1 MVASC
6 FSNKPMNVLHCRKFH
21 HPHLVQLFG
30 VCSEKP
36 IYIITEFMTQGGILF
51 LLTLLEL
58 AKISVFFCRLVTS
71 LLLII
76 SLFQISNDPT
86 RYYVKRSIQT

>member
-6 FSNKPMNVLHCRKFH
+6 FSNKPMNVLYCRKFQ

-58 AKISVFFCRLVTS
+58 TTISVFLSFCNLSPSYNFT
-71 LLLII
+71 
-76 SLFQISNDPT
+76 FPDQ
-86 RYYVKRSIQT
+86 

>member
-1 MVASC
+1 MYLVASC
-6 FSNKPMNVLHCRKFH
+6 FSNKPMNVLHFRKLH
-21 HPHLVQLFG
+21 HPHVVQLFG

-58 AKISVFFCRLVTS
+58 TTISVFLWSCNLSPSYNFT
-71 LLLII
+71 
-76 SLFQISNDPT
+76 FPDQ
-86 RYYVKRSIQT
+86 

>member
-6 FSNKPMNVLHCRKFH
+6 FSNKPMNVLHCRKFQ

-58 AKISVFFCRLVTS
+58 TTISVFLSSCNLSPSYSFT
-71 LLLII
+71 
-76 SLFQISNDPT
+76 FPDQ
-86 RYYVKRSIQT
+86 

>member
-58 AKISVFFCRLVTS
+58 TTISVFLSSCNLSPSYNFTFLD
-71 LLLII
+71 
-76 SLFQISNDPT
+76 Q
-86 RYYVKRSIQT
+86 

>member
-6 FSNKPMNVLHCRKFH
+6 FSNKPMNVLHCRKFQ

-58 AKISVFFCRLVTS
+58 TTISVFLSFCNLSPSYNFT
-71 LLLII
+71 
-76 SLFQISNDPT
+76 FPDQ
-86 RYYVKRSIQT
+86 

>member
-6 FSNKPMNVLHCRKFH
+6 FSNKPMNVLHCRKFQ

-51 LLTLLEL
+51 LLTLIEL
-58 AKISVFFCRLVTS
+58 TTISVFLSSCNLSPSYSFT
-71 LLLII
+71 
-76 SLFQISNDPT
+76 FPDQ
-86 RYYVKRSIQT
+86 

>member
-6 FSNKPMNVLHCRKFH
+6 FSNKPMNVLHCRKFQ

-51 LLTLLEL
+51 LLTLIEL
-58 AKISVFFCRLVTS
+58 TRISVFLSSCNLSSSYNFT
-71 LLLII
+71 
-76 SLFQISNDPT
+76 FPDQ
-86 RYYVKRSIQT
+86 

>member
-1 MVASC
+1 MYLVASF
-6 FSNKPMNVLHCRKFH
+6 FSNKPMNVLHFRKLH
-21 HPHLVQLFG
+21 HPHVVQLFG

-58 AKISVFFCRLVTS
+58 TTISVFHFSWSVMTLQDTMLKEAFKLERKTLYTYS
-71 LLLII
+71 L
-76 SLFQISNDPT
+76 
-86 RYYVKRSIQT
+86 

>member
-6 FSNKPMNVLHCRKFH
+6 FSNKPMNVLHCRKFQ

-58 AKISVFFCRLVTS
+58 TTISVFQSSCNLSPSYNFT
-71 LLLII
+71 
-76 SLFQISNDPT
+76 FPDQ
-86 RYYVKRSIQT
+86 